1 VPCEYDDMLS
11 EHTRVSASEVIT
23 AFAGNDAIRCRLVN
37 VGLGGLCLISPFA
50 RESGGFVRIQ
60 TQLAEGVWLDT
71 DGILTDCVR
80 SAAEWRWEIHFTRLE
95 ESQRAALEGFIRSR
109 PAPAK
114 RAPRQR

>member
-1 VPCEYDDMLS
+1 MLS
-11 EHTRVSASEVIT
+11 EHLRVSASEVIT

-71 DGILTDCVR
+71 DGILTDCIR
-80 SAAEWRWEIHFTRLE
+80 KGAEWRWEIHFTRIE
-95 ESQRAALEGFIRSR
+95 ESQRAALESYIRGR
-109 PAPAK
+109 PSAAEGA
-114 RAPRQR
+114 RRGR